1 MRKVLRRKIPSW
13 MPLNFRLS
21 VMQILT
27 SARRRLFS
35 PFRAES
41 SGSSRVR
48 FTHFVYAIVLT
59 AMVIIGYI
67 WLYTGYQIGLKSNED
82 FRSFQ
87 DSDVILVRDFAQ
99 RMIGSI
105 DERDRFL
112 KLVRADDGAAAG
124 KIDLKRFGK
133 LFGDLYGELTVIDA
147 TGHVIASTNIT
158 RGTDRSRDPLYLA
171 HRDNPLD
178 SMGIGQPV
186 QSPSTGQWMMQI
198 TRRISSKR
206 EKFAGVVELGFAVDQ
221 LPALYHQSDMRQ
233 SSDYPGTKEDGIASR
248 LAPVQGDFLLR
259 RMDSSDLRPNDID
272 DGKNSSV
279 ATKVVGGEPRLVL
292 SRTLHPYPILLSV
305 TVPESDLLRTEA
317 SARRASYLMYA
328 CIPTILIF
336 ALMFFVF
343 RTLRRQYVVLR
354 EYDTLRRRANDANQQ
369 KSRFLTTVVHE
380 LRSPL
385 SGMHGYAE
393 LVRDTSIDA
402 QSREFGALIYQS
414 ATYLD
419 GLLSTLFDLARI
431 EAGRLVLLNEIIETV
446 AFFEYIGLTHQI
458 TAHKKQLSFEM
469 TLAPDLPV
477 SFVCDRL
484 RLSQIVNNLIDNAIK
499 FTDTGGITMNV
510 ELVEDQLSITVLD
523 TGQGIPESEL
533 RHLFEYFY
541 QSELVRLRPGPG
553 LGLGLSLTKDFT
565 DLIRGTIRIS
575 SEVGVGTAVYLHVP
589 LEMG

>member
-1 MRKVLRRKIPSW
+1 
-13 MPLNFRLS
+13 
-21 VMQILT
+21 MQMLT
-27 SARRRLFS
+27 SAKQHLFS
-35 PFRAES
+35 TVLAES
-41 SGSSRVR
+41 SGSNGRVR

-82 FRSFQ
+82 FRSLQ

-99 RMIGSI
+99 RLIGSI

-124 KIDLKRFGK
+124 KIDLKRYVK

-147 TGHVIASTNIT
+147 SGRVIASTNLAK
-158 RGTDRSRDPLYLA
+158 GTDRSHDPLYVT

-178 SMGIGQPV
+178 SLGIGEPV
-186 QSPSTGQWMMQI
+186 QVHRTGQWMMHI
-198 TRRISSKR
+198 TRRISSR
-206 EKFAGVVELGFAVDQ
+206 RDKFAGVVELDFAVEQ
-221 LPALYHQSDMRQ
+221 LPALYHQSGMPRSND
-233 SSDYPGTKEDGIASR
+233 PLGTNDDGIATG
-248 LAPVQGDFLLR
+248 LAPAQGDFVLM
-259 RMDSSDLRPNDID
+259 RMDRSVSRPNDID

-279 ATKVVGGEPRLVL
+279 ATELVGGEPRLLL
-292 SRTLHPYPILLSV
+292 SRILHPYPILLSV
-305 TVPESDLLRTEA
+305 TVPESDLLLAEA

-328 CIPTILIF
+328 CIPTALIF
-336 ALMFFVF
+336 ILMFFVF

-354 EYDTLRRRANDANQQ
+354 KYDALRRRANDANQQ

-385 SGMHGYAE
+385 SGVHGYAE

-414 ATYLD
+414 ATDLN

-431 EAGRLVLLNEIIETV
+431 EAGKVVLLNEGIETV

-458 TAHKKQLSFEM
+458 NAHKKQLSLQM

-484 RLSQIVNNLIDNAIK
+484 RLSQIINNLIDNAIK
-499 FTDTGGITMNV
+499 FTETGGVTMSV
-510 ELVEDQLSITVLD
+510 ELDQDQLSITVLD

-541 QSELVRLRPGPG
+541 QTELVRVRTGPGLG

-565 DLIRGTIRIS
+565 DLIGGTIRID
-575 SEVGVGTAVYLHVP
+575 SEVGVGTAVYLRVP